1 MLLTFFFFF
10 NHNFF
15 FKTSLLLAIYSDYL
29 LQMTGFDIHPS
40 THLDGA
46 GGIGEMVASACS
58 HPQPPTLF
66 WIVPCCS
73 WITED
78 FTVFTCRVCVGGWR
92 AVTSL
97 HWENTLHLTVLHV
110 FESFYLWAW
119 AVQSVLMYKPC
130 LCLTPVIILPWKVM
144 PTASSHG
151 ELWNS

>member
-1 MLLTFFFFF
+1 MGEAASVWRKGRHWWQPLSIFAEHLPLPPARCLLIEPLRGQQVSDFLSPGRVQIYWILTLTHLVFSSHVICASDLFFFF

-66 WIVPCCS
+66 
-73 WITED
+73 
-78 FTVFTCRVCVGGWR
+78 
-92 AVTSL
+92 
-97 HWENTLHLTVLHV
+97 
-110 FESFYLWAW
+110 
-119 AVQSVLMYKPC
+119 
-130 LCLTPVIILPWKVM
+130 
-144 PTASSHG
+144 
-151 ELWNS
+151 